1 MEYFCR
7 GRRKYVTKRGDQVE
21 RGFGREQTKVKGHG
35 WDWKEKRE
43 RKTGLKQW
51 RGKGVPQEDRSVVA
65 HGHIEGIGRMG
76 MRIDFIERAWIYSF
90 VRASETDVHT
100 EPLEKGRQRDVSFF
114 CFTRRDMTCH
124 DIPCSFLFNTIGVY
138 VKIASYVRPQI

>member
-76 MRIDFIERAWIYSF
+76 MGIDFIERAWIYSF
-90 VRASETDVHT
+90 VRASEMMYTRSRWRKED
-100 EPLEKGRQRDVSFF
+100 KGTCLSFASRDAIWHATIHLVRF
-114 CFTRRDMTCH
+114 CS
-124 DIPCSFLFNTIGVY
+124 I
-138 VKIASYVRPQI
+138 Q